1 MIKFPPILIGLFVSG
16 IISVLG
22 APVFGYLW
30 GSVHPASTMFVLMT
44 IVIRVSRRRK
54 EEVVMLVS
62 IIAGIFFFDFLMGKY
77 YDTASAVNNGTILLV
92 GSLVILA
99 LTVLIVPII
108 GLVEN
113 DDKKAVYILAGML
126 AFVIYSYGIVYG
138 GITPGVSDG
147 PKLASIISIILVIQK
162 KFEQLDAMWI
172 ALLIMGIL
180 GNFIIPLLPFGGVM
194 RETF

>member
-1 MIKFPPILIGLFVSG
+1 MITSSPILIGLFTSA

-30 GSVHPASTMFVLMT
+30 GAVHPGSTMFVLMA

-54 EEVVMLVS
+54 EEFVTLVT
-62 IIAGIFFFDFLMGKY
+62 IIAGIFLFDFFMNKY
-77 YDTASAVNNGTILLV
+77 YESSSVVDNGTILLA

-99 LTVLIVPII
+99 LTVLLISVI

-113 DDKKAVYILAGML
+113 DDKKAVYAYLGML
-126 AFVIYSYGIVYG
+126 AFVIYNYGIVYG

-147 PKLASIISIILVIQK
+147 PKLASIISIILLKQK
-162 KFEQLDAMWI
+162 KLEQFDALWFI
-172 ALLIMGIL
+172 LLIMGIL
-180 GNFIIPLLPFGGVM
+180 GNFLIPLLPFGGVM
-194 RETF
+194 SETF